1 MLKMS
6 SLKNPLMKDISD
18 KNVEQLVQSG
28 EKFHEILII
37 MYLTNFDFT
46 KLLMKIL

>member
-28 EKFHEILII
+28 EIFHEILI
-37 MYLTNFDFT
+37 NS
-46 KLLMKIL
+46 KQILISRKF